1 MRRFIFPILIYI
13 VIADIL
19 VSKSA
24 MATPK
29 VAPVNH
35 EQNPV
40 IVGGFFDDV
49 QKGIEDLNNTIRG
62 VRNTV
67 NEVNQLQNDINGKNT
82 QNTPNNQNNTINP
95 TPEAETKPSTQQPP
109 QHNNSQP
116 SQPESS
122 INNSGR

>member
-1 MRRFIFPILIYI
+1 MRRFVFPILIYI

-24 MATPK
+24 TATPK
-29 VAPVNH
+29 VTPVNH

-40 IVGGFFDDV
+40 TVGGFFDDV

-82 QNTPNNQNNTINP
+82 QNTPNNQDNTINP
-95 TPEAETKPSTQQPP
+95 TPETEKTPSTQQQP
-109 QHNNSQP
+109 QHHNSQP
-116 SQPESS
+116 SQPESPM
-122 INNSGR
+122 NESGR